1 MATNE
6 DTMIKRF
13 RDHAANE
20 RTFLSWVRLAIG
32 VMAFGFVI
40 EKFEIYLGYLVHLS
54 GQAET
59 AAPSFA
65 ASLAGL
71 VMMVLAALILGFA
84 LYRYVRVE
92 TLLRDDD
99 DSPYRPVLSTVVIGV
114 MLMIMLVFV
123 LGYIGHQVF
132 ILAR

>member
-1 MATNE
+1 
-6 DTMIKRF
+6 MIERF

-54 GQAET
+54 GQPNKDV
-59 AAPSFA
+59 PSFA
-65 ASLAGL
+65 ASMAGL
-71 VMMVLAALILGFA
+71 VMMSLSILILAFA
-84 LYRYVRVE
+84 LLRYVRVE
-92 TLLRDDD
+92 TLLRAKDA
-99 DSPYRPVLSTVVIGV
+99 SLYRPVFSTVFIGV
-114 MLMIMLVFV
+114 MLMVMLVFV

-132 ILAR
+132 ILG